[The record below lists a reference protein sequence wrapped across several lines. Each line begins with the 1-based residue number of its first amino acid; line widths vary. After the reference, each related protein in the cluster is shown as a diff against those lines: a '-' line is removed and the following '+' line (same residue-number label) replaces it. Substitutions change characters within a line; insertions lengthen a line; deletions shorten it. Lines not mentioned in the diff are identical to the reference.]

1 MKKIDI
7 LTITAAI
14 LMMISALCGLF
25 YTFGGES
32 YEVITHTGL
41 SVSIFGDG
49 IYKNDTIMK
58 VATTKGT
65 DIAMI
70 IISFLII
77 FTVFMEKQNI
87 RFTLLKTGLL
97 SALVYNSLSLS
108 MGLAFNRLFLLY
120 LFILSTSFFSLIKN
134 INICNKSIE
143 LSKDYITKSHTG
155 SAIFLMIAGCSVLV
169 WLMFIIPAIISGNPH
184 ESIETLEIYTTEP
197 TFVIDLGIIFPT
209 CMLSAIGILR
219 KQKFAFYLSSVLYI
233 ILSCIGLCVI
243 MQTVVQIQFGIIL
256 EIGQYIG
263 LAGSFII
270 LGTISIILYLKIN
283 RAIISQ
289 SPY

>member
-7 LTITAAI
+7 LSLTSAI
-14 LMMISALCGLF
+14 LMLISALCGLF
-25 YTFGGES
+25 YTFGGEG
-32 YEVITHTGL
+32 YKVITHTGL

-70 IISFLII
+70 FISLLIMI
-77 FTVFMEKQNI
+77 TVFAEKQNVK
-87 RFTLLKTGLL
+87 FTLLKTGFLG
-97 SALVYNSLSLS
+97 SLVYNSICLS

-120 LFILSTSFFSLIKN
+120 VLILSTSLCSFVKN
-134 INICNKSIE
+134 INICIKSIE
-143 LSKDYITKSHTG
+143 LNKNYITKKHAG
-155 SAIFLMIAGCSVLV
+155 SAVFLIIAGCSVLV

-184 ESIETLEIYTTEP
+184 KSMETLEIYTTEP
-197 TFVIDLGIIFPT
+197 TFVIDLGIILPT
-209 CMLSAIGILR
+209 CILSAIGIIR
-219 KQKFAFYLSSVLYI
+219 KQKFAFILSSIIYI
-233 ILSCIGLCVI
+233 VLSCVGLCVI
-243 MQTVVQIQFGIIL
+243 LQSVVQIQFGVVL

-263 LAGSFII
+263 LVSSFVI
-270 LGTISIILYLKIN
+270 LGTISILLNLKLN

-289 SPY
+289 TST